1 MFGAVVV
8 LVGESDQR
16 GAGSGAS
23 LKRRLKQRFVD
34 RLLFRDDDLVTVLL
48 DGEEL
53 GQLPS
58 QVLTKRRRFLGASAR
73 IAAFAPAELA
83 VFWRSLVSGGRI
95 AHD

>member
-1 MFGAVVV
+1 MFGAVVA
-8 LVGESDQR
+8 LVGERDHR
-16 GAGSGAS
+16 GPGAGVS
-23 LKRRLKQRFVD
+23 LKRRLNQRFGD
-34 RLLFRDDDLVTVLL
+34 RLLFRHDDVVTVLL

-58 QVLTKRRRFLGASAR
+58 QVLTKRRPFLGAAAR